1 MNGPPTLRHHLCF
14 LDVGHGNATVIVDG
28 AQNVA
33 VIDVG
38 KQSALS
44 RFLAEQQITRI
55 KFVYISHADEDHIG
69 ALIGLLGS
77 PQVTIDHVFLNSDAQ
92 KTSKV
97 WDDLVYEL
105 NAAHGVGKLVFT
117 PSLTAGRTEQLS
129 DRVSLEVLG
138 PSPYLAAKGPGS
150 VDRHGRRIRSN
161 SISAVIAISIEGRR
175 LALLPADLDTVGLQN
190 LMDNKASLDA
200 SILVYPHHGG
210 LPGSMGPSGFANT
223 LLPMVRPDKVIFS
236 IGRGRHGTPNPLTVS
251 SIRAAFPDVR
261 IVCTQLSKHCSAVPP
276 AKRAATHL
284 TPAFAQGRLD
294 GTCCG
299 GTIVVPL
306 DQSNALQPDHGAHT
320 NFIRTHVQTPLCLGN
335 APQSNAAGPAPSVT
349 ASTSGTPNP

>member
-1 MNGPPTLRHHLCF
+1 MDPPTLRRHLCF
-14 LDVGHGNATVIVDG
+14 LDVGHGNSTVIVDG
-28 AQNVA
+28 TQNVA

-55 KFVYISHADEDHIG
+55 KYVYISHADEDHIG

-77 PQVTIDHVFLNSDAQ
+77 PQITIDHVFLNSDAQ
-92 KTSKV
+92 KASKV

-105 NAAHGVGKLVFT
+105 NAAHRVGKLVFAT
-117 PSLTAGRTEQLS
+117 SLTAGQTEQLS

-138 PSPYLAAKGPGS
+138 PSLYLAAKGPGS
-150 VDRHGRRIRSN
+150 VHRHGGRIRSN
-161 SISAVIAISIEGRR
+161 SISAVIAISIKGRR
-175 LALLPADLDTVGLQN
+175 LALVPADLDAVGLRD
-190 LMDNKASLDA
+190 LMDSEASLDA

-210 LPGSMGPSGFANT
+210 LPGGMEPSDFANA

-236 IGRGRHGTPNPLTVS
+236 IGRGRYGTPNPLTIS
-251 SIRAAFPDVR
+251 SIRAAFPGAR
-261 IVCTQLSKHCSAVPP
+261 IVCTQLSEHCSAAPP
-276 AKRAATHL
+276 AEPAEAHL
-284 TPAFAQGRLD
+284 TSAFAQGRLG

-306 DQSNALQPDHGAHT
+306 DQSNALQPDHRAHT
-320 NFIRTHVQTPLCLGN
+320 NFIRTHVQTPLCLRN
-335 APQSNAAGPAPSVT
+335 A
-349 ASTSGTPNP
+349 